1 MGVEPAVFTATP
13 TVQSQGRGFLLVSA
27 LLCTMGV
34 VASLM
39 GGRRKRQLLLV
50 GLDASGKTTM
60 LYSLKAGEVVTTIP
74 TIGFNV
80 ETLDVRHGM
89 MNITSMVAWDVG
101 GRDKIRPLWRHYYKE
116 VDALVYMV
124 DCNDRERVDEAKDQL
139 FKLLIEDEL
148 ADKPLLVFANKQD
161 LRNAMSDKELVEK
174 LSLNQIRDRR
184 WFIQESVATKGK
196 GIYEGLE
203 WLAGQLKADGR
214 NGQRAVSRP
223 PTTPESHELPS
234 KGVLAKPEH
243 PDDVSTADTE
253 DATARAEVITA
264 HS

>member
-1 MGVEPAVFTATP
+1 MGKR
-13 TVQSQGRGFLLVSA
+13 Q
-27 LLCTMGV
+27 
-34 VASLM
+34 
-39 GGRRKRQLLLV
+39 RQLLLV

-80 ETLDVRHGM
+80 EHLDIRNGW
-89 MNITSMVAWDVG
+89 MNITSLVAWDVG

-116 VDALVYMV
+116 VDALVYVV
-124 DCNDRERVDEAKDQL
+124 DCNDRERVNEAKDQL
-139 FKLLIEDEL
+139 FQLLIEDEL

-161 LRNAMSDKELVEK
+161 LPNAMSDKELVDK
-174 LSLNQIRDRR
+174 LSLNQIRERR
-184 WFIQESVATKGK
+184 WFIQESVATKGQ
-196 GIYEGLE
+196 GIYEGFE
-203 WLAGQLKADGR
+203 WLARQLKADGR

-223 PTTPESHELPS
+223 QKIQELPS
-234 KGVLAKPEH
+234 KGRLAKPEH